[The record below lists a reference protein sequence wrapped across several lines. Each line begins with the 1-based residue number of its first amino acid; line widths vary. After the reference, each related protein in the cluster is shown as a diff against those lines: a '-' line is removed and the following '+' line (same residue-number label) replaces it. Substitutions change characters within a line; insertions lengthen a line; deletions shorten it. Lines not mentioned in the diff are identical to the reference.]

1 MRGERPE
8 SPDRTIQ
15 YVRREST
22 GVIER
27 VADLLGQDYG
37 SAVGL
42 RNAIWDARYD
52 KQVMFT
58 CPSCGSPLWL
68 RHSRDRG
75 LQPRRGDS
83 LHFAHAPNT
92 ACHLAQE
99 RGWPPEKIDA
109 ARYHDQRESQAHK
122 QMKQW
127 VAESVQH
134 DPRFSDVAIE
144 KRWRHGTDPRQWRQ
158 PDVSAIHPTGRVA
171 FEVQL
176 STTFLKV
183 MAARRHFYR
192 EQGAL
197 LMWIVSEFDPWF
209 SAAAFDDIFYPNN
222 RNLFVVGPHTVAAS
236 ADHKAFM
243 VEVVYKVTKA
253 TDKGLI
259 DHVGREMVSFDQL
272 TQDRVRQRVFYID
285 VQAEN
290 DAALARVKRQSSSS
304 VLRAFLDQ
312 EVQTPAGWA
321 SVVSQ
326 CQRDGIQLPSEWR
339 VVSPLAKTLDR
350 LMGHDGERTWQY
362 KTLSE
367 LGHHLYARYPE
378 QMLIFIAAIEAL
390 QLGPTISAEA
400 PAHSLREKVAAI
412 NRDARDG
419 GRTYLPPLWAVEV
432 AKLLCPEIH
441 GPLERRL
448 RALPRF
454 P

>member
-1 MRGERPE
+1 MDERL
-8 SPDRTIQ
+8 IQ

-27 VADLLGQDYG
+27 VSALLGGSYG
-37 SAVGL
+37 DAVEL
-42 RNAIWDARYD
+42 RNAIFQAREEG
-52 KQVMFT
+52 QVMFR
-58 CPSCGSPLWL
+58 CPACGAPVWI
-68 RHSRDRG
+68 RHGRHRAPG
-75 LQPRRGDS
+75 PRQANS
-83 LHFAHAPNT
+83 LHFAHALNA
-92 ACHLAQE
+92 ACPLSME

-127 VAESVQH
+127 VAESLQH
-134 DPRFSDVAIE
+134 DPSFTAVAIE

-158 PDVSAIHPTGRVA
+158 PDVSAVHRSGRVA

-236 ADHKAFM
+236 AENKAFM
-243 VEVVYKVTKA
+243 VEVVYKVAKA
-253 TDKGLI
+253 TSKGLV
-259 DHVGREMVSFDQL
+259 DHVGRELVRFDQL
-272 TQDRVRQRVFYID
+272 TQDRVRQRVFYVD
-285 VQAEN
+285 VQAAN
-290 DAALARVKRQSSSS
+290 DAAMSHANRQSSSS
-304 VLRAFLDQ
+304 VLRAYAESDAQ
-312 EVQTPAGWA
+312 SPAAWA
-321 SVVSQ
+321 AVVAQ
-326 CQRDGIQLPSEWR
+326 CQRDGIQLPPEWR
-339 VVSPLAKTLDR
+339 TVHPLVKTIER
-350 LMGHDGERTWQY
+350 LMGRDGDRTWQH

-367 LGHHLYARYPE
+367 LGHHLYTRYPE
-378 QMLIFIAAIEAL
+378 QMLIFIAAIEGL
-390 QLGPTISAEA
+390 QLGPVVAEERA
-400 PAHSLREKVAAI
+400 ADSLREKVRAVLD
-412 NRDARDG
+412 DARSG
-419 GRTYLPPLWAVEV
+419 GRAFLPPLWAVDV
-432 AKLLCPEIH
+432 ARLLCPEIH

-448 RALPRF
+448 RTLPRY